1 MAVMAT
7 VATGSTSALAA
18 VDTEPISEQ
27 PVSDGVDDVDVPPP
41 YSVWSPW
48 QKKLIVAGAAFGG
61 FFNPITAQVYLPA
74 LTVLEDEFG
83 VTEAEINLT
92 VTTYM
97 IFQGLTPIL
106 FSGFTDTLGRRPGY
120 IFCFIVYI
128 SANIALALA
137 NDYEDLLVI
146 RCFQSAGS
154 ATIMVICQ
162 AVVADIITSAERGA
176 YIALTA
182 IPSILGPSLGPVIGG
197 AMTQYMGWRSIFWM
211 LTIAAGIN
219 FLLMLLF
226 IPETCRKVVG
236 DGSVRP
242 PWWCQSVYQWFY
254 YRRHPSVP
262 QNLNSLEKSAYT
274 TDEGKLKYA
283 TSHLFSSF
291 ALLREKELAL
301 LLIIGGTVFTGVY
314 AVGTAMPALLQ
325 DLYGFT
331 PMQIGLMYLPLAGGS
346 ILAVVFVGPGMNWNL
361 RRHARKL
368 GMPVDK
374 KTKMDLSRFPIEK
387 VRLEIAFPFLL
398 LGVGIITSWGWIT
411 VNKVEIEKVIIVVL
425 FLGVGL
431 VGVNNVVN
439 ALIVDIYPDTAGAA
453 LAAYNLAK
461 CIMGA
466 ASSGFVAPMILG
478 MGMGPAF
485 TLLGCLYLLLVP
497 IILLVMWKGVVW
509 RTSRHARE
517 LRKKGSILV
526 REQDP
531 QESVSDTDMASTP
544 QKETTSTEI
553 LPAEKDARSTS

>member
-1 MAVMAT
+1 MTAMAT
-7 VATGSTSALAA
+7 IATTSTSALHA

-27 PVSDGVDDVDVPPP
+27 PISSGEDDIDVPPP
-41 YSVWSPW
+41 YSVWTPW

-74 LTVLEDEFG
+74 LTTLEQEFS
-83 VTEAEINLT
+83 VTAAEINLT

-120 IFCFIVYI
+120 IICFIVYI

-162 AVVADIITSAERGA
+162 AVVADVITSAERGA

-197 AMTQYMGWRSIFWM
+197 AMAQYMGWRSIFWM

-219 FLLMLLF
+219 FTLMLLF

-236 DGSVRP
+236 DGSIRP

-283 TSHLFSSF
+283 TSHLFSAF
-291 ALLREKELAL
+291 ALLRELELVL

-314 AVGTAMPALLQ
+314 AVGTAMPKLF
-325 DLYGFT
+325 DELYDFD
-331 PMQIGLMYLPLAGGS
+331 PLKIGLMYLPLAGGS

-368 GMPVDK
+368 GIAVDK
-374 KTKMDLSRFPIEK
+374 KTKMDLSKFPIEK
-387 VRLEIAFPFLL
+387 VRLEIAFPFLI

-411 VNKVEIEKVIIVVL
+411 SNKVEIEKVVMVVF

-439 ALIVDIYPDTAGAA
+439 ALIVDIYSDTAGAA

-466 ASSGFVAPMILG
+466 ASSGFVEPLMEG

-497 IILLVMWKGVVW
+497 IILLVMWKGVAW
-509 RTSRHARE
+509 RTSRRARE
-517 LRKKGSILV
+517 LRKKGSVLV
-526 REQDP
+526 REEEP
-531 QESVSDTDMASTP
+531 KNIASDEVL
-544 QKETTSTEI
+544 Q
-553 LPAEKDARSTS
+553 AEKTEVTNAS